1 MSQFF
6 TTLEKKESKF
16 IGIVHDANTNQVLFR
31 SSEQD
36 LQENALNEVNQF
48 IATFKSTS
56 STSETTTN
64 VPSTPVTHLPP
75 PRRCCGR

>member
-16 IGIVHDANTNQVLFR
+16 IGVVHDANTNQVLFR
-31 SSEQD
+31 TQEQES
-36 LQENALNEVNQF
+36 QENALNEVNQF
-48 IATFKSTS
+48 IATFKTTS
-56 STSETTTN
+56 STSETATN
-64 VPSTPVTHLPP
+64 TPSTSITHLPP

>member
-16 IGIVHDANTNQVLFR
+16 VGIVLDANTNQVLFR

-48 IATFKSTS
+48 IATFKTTS

-64 VPSTPVTHLPP
+64 TPSTPITHLPP